1 MSDFLITIGLIFALF
16 AAVMTVALR
25 NSDAPLW
32 LKVFCGGAGLALSF
46 VAPFAL
52 NESAGYSVATQY
64 EKLPSCFDL
73 IGFVAHDK
81 DKTVELMIGEH
92 GRSRLYSLAL
102 DHRMTDAL
110 REARSRL
117 AEGEIHLCKSNNDK
131 RYDSMGGSS
140 AVQSELKIDTSR
152 DLPLKASGE

>member
-1 MSDFLITIGLIFALF
+1 MSDFLIIVGMMLAMFSV
-16 AAVMTVALR
+16 VMTVGLR
-25 NSDAPLW
+25 TSPAHIG
-32 LKVFCGGAGLALSF
+32 LKVFCGLAALSLAF

-52 NESAGYSVATQY
+52 NESAGYSVSTQY

-73 IGFVAHDK
+73 IGFVAHDR
-81 DKTVELMIGEH
+81 DKTVDLMIGEH